1 MIDWIEV
8 TVKTPSEAVEAVSNR
23 LFELGSS
30 GVITEDTL
38 SDKIDYGF
46 NSVKGYFP
54 DDDRFSPTFFKISSY
69 LDLLKELGFNIGSDR
84 ITIEKIKEEAAENW
98 RQHFKTIAIGRNI
111 VIKPPWEVFE
121 NRENKICIE
130 INPARAFGTGGHPTT
145 KLCLIFLEEICS
157 SKEEEISSM
166 LDVGCGSGILA
177 IAAKKLDVKRVVG
190 LDTDSIAIEESNKN
204 AELNN
209 LKDRVL
215 FSEEKFENLKE
226 CFSIIAANIYSGP
239 LCRMMPVFKK
249 KLLSDGKL
257 ITSGIMNDQE
267 AIVLDFAKEN
277 GFTLKK
283 KMREENWSAFLF
295 TS

>member
-1 MIDWIEV
+1 MSDWIEV

-30 GVITEDTL
+30 GVVTEDTL
-38 SDKIDYGF
+38 LDKIDHGF
-46 NSVKGYFP
+46 NSVKGYFA
-54 DDDRFSPTFFKISSY
+54 DDDRFSPIFFKISSY
-69 LDLLKELGFNIGSDR
+69 LNLLKELGFNIGPDR
-84 ITIEKIKEEAAENW
+84 ITIEKIKEAAGDNW
-98 RQHFKTIAIGRNI
+98 RQHFKTIAIGQNI
-111 VIKPPWEVFE
+111 VVKPPWEVFE
-121 NRENKICIE
+121 NRGNKICIE
-130 INPARAFGTGGHPTT
+130 INSARAFGTGGHPTT
-145 KLCLIFLEEICS
+145 KLCLILLEEIC

-190 LDTDSIAIEESNKN
+190 LDTDSVAIEESNKN
-204 AELNN
+204 AELND
-209 LKDRVL
+209 LKGRVL
-215 FSEEKFENLKE
+215 FSEEKLENVKE
-226 CFSIIAANIYSGP
+226 RFSIIAANIYSGP

-249 KLLSDGKL
+249 KLLSHGKL

-277 GFTLKK
+277 GFRLKK